1 MAKDRKKMIILGA
14 LVLTIVVVLSGITY
28 AFFSAGVNETQEK
41 LSLSTGTM
49 ELTFADNDNGIDAQ
63 LQFGETVTKKF
74 KIINTGTLEASM
86 SLDWVKL
93 VNTYTNGSLSYS
105 LSYSE
110 EENGTYTEL
119 VPKTNMPVSSEELT
133 QTLASEISVP
143 ANDTYYYNL
152 TITLNDLPDVDQ
164 TADAGAEFRTM
175 FSAGQPLTYRY
186 YTLTVDPNG
195 GTWGEFTAPQTYQL
209 KNNETMNITDV
220 PTKVG
225 STFSGWKL
233 TGVSAE
239 YSDKIFTMGISDAT
253 LVALWDLQKIPVTV
267 NGTTQEVD
275 YGSTFDLGTPPEREG
290 YTFTGWSAT
299 GGIVSGNTLTVN
311 TTDDITVTPTYTV
324 NKYKYIVY
332 HNKQNVDGN
341 GYTLVGADTDEDEAD
356 YNTKVTPD
364 TKTYTGFTSPTRK
377 ELIIK
382 AETTY
387 PPVLN
392 KVDYNYSRN
401 KHTLTINPNGGIY
414 NSKTENTVVNDIYY
428 EATYTLGTPTKTG
441 YDFANWSNA
450 GGTLNDNT
458 FTMGDA
464 DATVTANWNAATYSV
479 TFNANGGA
487 VSTASKTVTY
497 DSTYGALPEPTYN
510 TYTFLG
516 WFTEADGGVQV
527 TADTPVTITANQ
539 TLYAHWRQYYR
550 VTLNAG
556 TNGYFDGDENITTK
570 IVNIPPGE
578 TYGDNLITPA
588 YKNTL
593 HQFQFWSTIN
603 TWNDG
608 GARTYE
614 VSSSDIP
621 TSDITLYAF
630 YNTGCFL
637 PGTLIYTPNGYK
649 KIEDI
654 EIGDKVY
661 SYNEDT
667 QKVEIDTVGEAFA
680 HPFEEIYDVT
690 INDSTVMH
698 ITWNHKVYDPISKKW
713 KIFAEFKVGDYL
725 LDDKGKLLK
734 ISDIQKRMDSFIVY
748 NFRVRKNHNYYV
760 TNDNVLVHNAVSAG
774 ASCYH

>member
-1 MAKDRKKMIILGA
+1 MNIGKKRTLIFGA

-63 LQFGETVTKKF
+63 LQFGENVTKKF

-175 FSAGQPLTYRY
+175 FGANDPDRYRY

-239 YSDKIFTMGISDAT
+239 YSDKVFTMGISNAT

-267 NGTTQEVD
+267 NGATQEVD
-275 YGSTFDLGTPPEREG
+275 YGSTFDLGTPPEKEG
-290 YTFTGWSAT
+290 YTFTGWSAS
-299 GGIVSGNTLTVN
+299 GGIISGNTLTVN
-311 TTDDITVTPTYTV
+311 TTDNITVTPTYTV

-364 TKTYTGFTSPTRK
+364 TKIYTGFTSPTRK
-377 ELIIK
+377 ELTIK

-392 KVDYNYSRN
+392 KVDYNYNRN
-401 KHTLTINPNGGIY
+401 KHTLTINPNGGTY

-428 EATYTLGTPTKTG
+428 EATYSLGTPTKTG
-441 YDFANWSNA
+441 YDFANWSNV
-450 GGTLNDNT
+450 GGSLADNT

-479 TFNANGGA
+479 TFNANGGT
-487 VSTASKTVTY
+487 VSTASKAVTY
-497 DSTYGALPEPTYN
+497 DSTYGTLSEPTYAG
-510 TYTFLG
+510 YSFLG
-516 WFTEADGGVQV
+516 WYTEQTGGTQV

-539 TLYAHWRQYYR
+539 ELFAHWEKNTVTVFFNTDKGTISFATKEVTIGEKYGELPTWSFTDSTYKFIGWYTAQTDGTEITADTIVTVENNHTLYAR
-550 VTLNAG
+550 
-556 TNGYFDGDENITTK
+556 
-570 IVNIPPGE
+570 IV
-578 TYGDNLITPA
+578 
-588 YKNTL
+588 
-593 HQFQFWSTIN
+593 
-603 TWNDG
+603 WN
-608 GARTYE
+608 
-614 VSSSDIP
+614 
-621 TSDITLYAF
+621 
-630 YNTGCFL
+630 GCFL
-637 PGTLIYTPNGYK
+637 ENTLIYTPKGYK
-649 KIEDI
+649 NIQDI
-654 EIGDKVY
+654 EKGDEVY
-661 SYNEDT
+661 SYNENT
-667 QKVEIDTVGEAFA
+667 KKVEVSVVNYTIFHDVSEY
-680 HPFEEIYDVT
+680 YDVT
-690 INDSTVMH
+690 LEDGTNMKITGNHTVYKKETGEW
-698 ITWNHKVYDPISKKW
+698 IPIAK
-713 KIFAEFKVGDYL
+713 FKVEDTL
-725 LDDKGKLLK
+725 MKDDGTLVK
-734 ISDIQKRMDSFIVY
+734 IKEMNRVEGNTKVY
-748 NFRVRKNHNYYV
+748 NFEVNGNHNYFV
-760 TNDNVLVHNAVSAG
+760 TEDNILVHNDVTG
-774 ASCYH
+774 G